1 MSSQKL
7 ALGSEPQRE
16 GGLAGQLA
24 AMEPVGL
31 SSSEDLAPGA
41 VAEPK
46 KLDGKAE
53 PSRED
58 GPAEELLRLQ
68 KLVCQLQGEFR
79 VQASRWSAAHR
90 RLQSQI
96 NALATQNLE
105 LRETLRG
112 LGLQLLR
119 VAEAP
124 PVPAATG
131 KSGLR
136 PVSTKLKR
144 SNAEKATS
152 KKDKNKSLSR
162 SLQDRGAEP
171 TGGESPW
178 EERRSPH
185 REKPRGG
192 QWPEAASDLPAEETV
207 VAALQN
213 DTCSSISESPEDR
226 LPAQDP
232 APSDTRLPNPSASSE
247 AVDHMTTTAE
257 KEDTQEKQHPSGKVE
272 QVLSDGRTLITFPN
286 GTRKEISADGKTTL
300 IRFFNG
306 DVKKIKPDQRVVYY
320 YADAQTTHTTFPNG
334 MEIVQFPNKRTE
346 KFHPDGS
353 KETVYPDGTV
363 MRLKDGCEET
373 LFPDGTLVSVQRNG
387 DKTITFSNGQKEIH
401 TANFKRR
408 EFPDGTTK
416 TVYCSGCQE
425 TKYASGRLK
434 VRDETG
440 SVILDRKVEP
450 SPDKSC

>member
-1 MSSQKL
+1 MNSVLAEATAKDRPAANGGHKMSSQKL

-58 GPAEELLRLQ
+58 GPAEELL
-68 KLVCQLQGEFR
+68 
-79 VQASRWSAAHR
+79 
-90 RLQSQI
+90 
-96 NALATQNLE
+96 
-105 LRETLRG
+105 
-112 LGLQLLR
+112 
-119 VAEAP
+119 
-124 PVPAATG
+124 
-131 KSGLR
+131 